1 MRKYDH
7 LFFDLDD
14 TLWDFKTNSRRAM
27 EETLVQK
34 DILKNLKSFET
45 FFSYY
50 EEVNKALWNKYHH
63 KKITKAKLI
72 SERFSKSLDAFGI
85 TGHVPEELNHVYLEN
100 MGLQTHLFPNTIET
114 LQLLKIKGYK
124 MHIITNGFREVQGQ
138 KLKNCH
144 LTSFFDKIFISE
156 EIQSAKPHREIFE
169 YALKSTNSK
178 KEKSIMIG
186 DSWDTDILG
195 ARKYGIDQI
204 MILNQ
209 GEKAIPEVIK
219 SSIKRAESFIF
230 VENDKSKT
238 YFIPE
243 INNLL
248 SIL

>member
-27 EETLVQK
+27 EETLAQK
-34 DILKNLKSFET
+34 DILKNLTSFET
-45 FFSYY
+45 FFNYY

-72 SERFSKSLDAFGI
+72 SERFSKSMDAFGI
-85 TGHVPEELNHVYLEN
+85 TGHIPERLNHAYLEN

-114 LQLLKIKGYK
+114 LQQLKLKGYK
-124 MHIITNGFREVQGQ
+124 MHIITNGFREVQYE

-144 LTSFFDKIFISE
+144 LSNFFDKIFISE
-156 EIQSAKPHREIFE
+156 EIQSAKPNREIFE

-195 ARKYGIDQI
+195 ARNYGIDQI
-204 MILNQ
+204 MILNH
-209 GEKAIPEVIK
+209 GEEAIPEVIK
-219 SSIKRAESFIF
+219 SSMKQGDSFILI
-230 VENDKSKT
+230 ESGKSKT
-238 YFIPE
+238 YFIHQIE
-243 INNLL
+243 KLL
-248 SIL
+248 TIL